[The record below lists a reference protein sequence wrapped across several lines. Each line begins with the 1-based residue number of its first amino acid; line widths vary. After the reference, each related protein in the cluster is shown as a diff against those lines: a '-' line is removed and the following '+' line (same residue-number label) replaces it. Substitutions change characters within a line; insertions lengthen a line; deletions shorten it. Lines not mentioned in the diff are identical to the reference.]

1 MITAL
6 ATMFALF
13 VFVSIGIAV
22 ALIRAALGGIA
33 MLVRLAF
40 LVPAIFLF
48 ETFLLVLGF
57 VVLTIGV
64 PTIAAFLLVQILILS
79 LVFGGA
85 RRTA

>member
-6 ATMFALF
+6 ATTFALF

-48 ETFLLVLGF
+48 GTFLLILGF
-57 VVLTIGV
+57 VVMTIGV
-64 PTIAAFLLVQILILS
+64 PTIATFLFVPILVLS

-85 RRTA
+85 RRIA